1 MSYDSKAVRI
11 KKEIKVAAATMPT
24 KELRNFVIKQYVKI
38 AQSQAF
44 SRSARN
50 KKEAE

>member
-11 KKEIKVAAATMPT
+11 KKEIKVAAAMMPT
-24 KELRNFVIKQYVKI
+24 KELRNFVIRQYVSI

-44 SRSARN
+44 SRSTRN
-50 KKEAE
+50 KKAAE